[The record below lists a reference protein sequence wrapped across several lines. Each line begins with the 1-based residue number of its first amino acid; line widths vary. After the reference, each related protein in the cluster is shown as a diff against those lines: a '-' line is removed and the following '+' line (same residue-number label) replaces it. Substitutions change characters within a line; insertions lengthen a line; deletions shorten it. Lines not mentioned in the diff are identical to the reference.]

1 MRKQLD
7 PASAKSTLEEQQER
21 AAGEHAA
28 GAAARRQKA
37 PVEEEDGDGDDG
49 GGDRGEAPSL
59 VWKLTDSGVGTPGA
73 GKADLQ
79 QRLQLKIEEARAKR
93 KADEHAARV
102 ASAKQWK
109 SQAVGRSPTPTKP
122 PAPGVTSG
130 GSTPGGTPVAALPP
144 PVSGVVKGQPAPVG
158 PSLQFG
164 RIAGMDTPGSRR
176 SKKATR
182 DRVAALAAV
191 EARQADVEQAGGA
204 ATAEG
209 QAQLAKQSW
218 QAALARAS
226 GEKVLDDPKLLKKS
240 IKRAQK
246 AKQQRA
252 AVWEQRVVAQEERQ
266 AERQQKRKDNLQA
279 RTDDK
284 VGKRIEKREKKLLRR
299 PGFEGRKGDDGFLNK

>member
-1 MRKQLD
+1 M
-7 PASAKSTLEEQQER
+7 
-21 AAGEHAA
+21 
-28 GAAARRQKA
+28 
-37 PVEEEDGDGDDG
+37 
-49 GGDRGEAPSL
+49 
-59 VWKLTDSGVGTPGA
+59 WKLTDGGSTPG
-73 GKADLQ
+73 GSKADLQ
-79 QRLQLKIEEARAKR
+79 QRLQVKIEEARAKR

-109 SQAVGRSPTPTKP
+109 AQAVGRSPTPTKP
-122 PAPGVTSG
+122 SAPGGPASG

-144 PVSGVVKGQPAPVG
+144 PVSGIVKGQQLAQAAP
-158 PSLQFG
+158 SRQFG
-164 RIAGMDTPGSRR
+164 RIAGVDTTSSRR
-176 SKKATR
+176 AKKATR

-191 EARQADVEQAGGA
+191 EARKADVEQAGGA

-240 IKRAQK
+240 IKRAAK

-252 AVWEQRVVAQEERQ
+252 AAWDQRLTAQEERQ
-266 AERQQKRKDNLQA
+266 AEKQQKRKDNLQA

-284 VGKRIEKREKKLLRR
+284 VGKRIERREKKLLRR
-299 PGFEGRKGDDGFLNK
+299 PGFEGRKGDDAFLNQ